1 MSHDPNY
8 ISIITAQAVLDMEDK
23 IEMLREQLKAQ
34 THIIHDLQTENMVLR
49 KQLEERK
56 NARSEKDYED

>member
-23 IEMLREQLKAQ
+23 IEMLREQLKSQ
-34 THIIHDLQTENMVLR
+34 NHIIYDLLRENKVLR
-49 KQLEERK
+49 QQLEGVE
-56 NARSEKDYED
+56 NGRSQKDYED

>member
-8 ISIITAQAVLDMEDK
+8 ISVITAQAVLDMEDK
-23 IEMLREQLKAQ
+23 IEMLREQLRAQ
-34 THIIHDLQTENMVLR
+34 GSLIRDLEQENMTLR
-49 KQLEERK
+49 KQLEGLK

>member
-23 IEMLREQLKAQ
+23 IEMLREQLRAQ
-34 THIIHDLQTENMVLR
+34 GSLIKDLERENMILR
-49 KQLEERK
+49 NQLEGLK
-56 NARSEKDYED
+56 HGRSEKDYED

>member
-1 MSHDPNY
+1 MTHDPNY

-34 THIIHDLQTENMVLR
+34 ASIINNLNYENMLLR
-49 KQLEERK
+49 NQLEEK
-56 NARSEKDYED
+56 NASSKKDDEN

>member
-1 MSHDPNY
+1 MTHDPNY

-34 THIIHDLQTENMVLR
+34 ASIINNLNYENMLLR
-49 KQLEERK
+49 NQLEERK